1 MGSEERRIGTV
12 IGKWRVNS
20 VLGSGSMASV
30 FGVTH
35 RNGSRAALKVLHAA
49 LCRDES
55 LVERFF
61 SEGYLA
67 NVVTHPGILRVF
79 DDGMTEDGCPF
90 LAMELLRGETL
101 EEHRLR
107 LGGSLPVDVAL
118 GITDSILDVLIAV
131 HGGDVIH
138 RDLKPSNVFL
148 TSSGELKLLDFGVAK
163 LSTTK
168 RSSKG
173 SLAGVVLGT
182 PAYMSPEQAA
192 GTGAELDVRAD
203 LFAVGAIMFTML
215 SGEHVHPVEG
225 VQKKLLAAATMRA
238 RPVEAVLPALPEEI
252 ANVIDRALMFK
263 KEDRWPSAAQ
273 MRAALAEARRDA
285 VAREGPESEA
295 VVLARPVQRDSP
307 LPRTA
312 EASLPPVPR
321 ATMPSYVSFADFKPP
336 SSRGPSPSYASFTGF
351 GSVPPPPPKVPTFG
365 GFASVAP
372 PFSKS
377 PVPGPYGEA
386 GVAPVTGLPA
396 VTTSRIVSLTPPAP
410 DAVRESPPPPP
421 APFFTI
427 APPPPP
433 GDAPRPAL
441 SAGDAVAALAQALS
455 KHDVGDLVLDYLRS
469 SYECGIVFTMRETS
483 LVGWKGF
490 APNATE
496 ATIHALELPAAVPSA
511 LRIAYEGRA
520 IFRGAPPAEGAS
532 LHGRL
537 FRALGC
543 PAPKEL
549 IVAPIVLGKRV
560 VNLVYAHAHGGGSL
574 PANAA
579 VDLTSVCDAAR
590 DAYARLITRR

>member
-1 MGSEERRIGTV
+1 MGSEERRIGTI

-49 LCRDES
+49 LCRDEAV
-55 LVERFF
+55 VERFF

-131 HGGDVIH
+131 HEGGVIH

-148 TSSGELKLLDFGVAK
+148 TSNGELKLLDFGVAK
-163 LSTTK
+163 LSTT
-168 RSSKG
+168 RGSSKG

-192 GTGAELDVRAD
+192 GTGAPLDVRTD
-203 LFAVGAIMFTML
+203 LFAVGAMMFTML

-238 RPVEAVLPALPEEI
+238 RPIEAVLPALPEEI
-252 ANVIDRALMFK
+252 AAVIDRALMFN
-263 KEDRWPSAAQ
+263 KEERWPSAAQ

-285 VAREGPESEA
+285 VARSGPDSEA
-295 VVLARPVQRDSP
+295 IVLARPVHRDS
-307 LPRTA
+307 LPPPAA
-312 EASLPPVPR
+312 EASLPPEPR
-321 ATMPSYVSFADFKPP
+321 ATMPSYVSFANFAAPP
-336 SSRGPSPSYASFTGF
+336 PPRAPSPSYASFTGF
-351 GSVPPPPPKVPTFG
+351 GSVPPPPPGVPTFG
-365 GFASVAP
+365 GFATVVP

-377 PVPGPYGEA
+377 PVPDDYGEA
-386 GVAPVTGLPA
+386 GVAPMTGLPA
-396 VTTSRIVSLTPPAP
+396 VTTSRIVSLVPGPLG
-410 DAVRESPPPPP
+410 DARESPVP

-433 GDAPRPAL
+433 GQAPRPAL
-441 SAGDAVAALAQALS
+441 SAADAVAALGEALS
-455 KHDVGDLVLDYLRS
+455 KHDVGDLVVDYLRS
-469 SYECGIVFTMRETS
+469 SYECGVVFMLRDAS

-490 APNATE
+490 APGAPE
-496 ATIHALELPAAVPSA
+496 GTIEALELPAAVPSA

-520 IFRGAPPAEGAS
+520 VFRGAPPAEGAS

-543 PAPKEL
+543 PPPKEL
-549 IVAPIVLGKRV
+549 IVAPIALGKRV
-560 VNLVYAHAHGGGSL
+560 VNLVYAHAHGGGPL
-574 PANAA
+574 PATAA